1 MSLFGALNTSVSGL
15 AAQSTAFGNISDN
28 VANSQTVGFKAVDTS
43 FIDYLTTSTAQQNQ
57 PGAVA
62 TRPDYTNNVQ
72 GTVTTSTDPLALAI
86 AGQGFF
92 AVSEQNGTV
101 AGSGG
106 SLPSFSPQTYYTRA
120 GDFQMDKNGYLVN
133 SASEY
138 LQGWT
143 VDPTTGIANQSQL
156 APIQITQT
164 QFNPVATSQVSLS
177 ANLPTAAPA
186 GTPVSSQVDVYDS
199 LGNSHTV
206 TLNWA
211 ETAPNNW
218 TVTVSSPDTLP
229 TTIGTAQVQFGTSG
243 VPAGTIGSFGTV
255 SGGITASAFSA
266 NAPATLTL
274 NTNFGSGAQTI
285 ALNMGNF
292 GQANGVTQFAGTTYS
307 LRNLSQNGVAPGSF
321 TGITM
326 TSSGGVVANYNNGQ
340 SQTVAQVPLITF
352 AAPNALQR
360 QNGQAFTA
368 TSDSGAAIAQ
378 SQNTN
383 GAGNLVTGSVE
394 SSNVDI
400 ATEFSKLIV
409 AQQAYGANAKMV
421 TAAQQL
427 LQTTIDMK
435 Q

>member
-15 AAQSTAFGNISDN
+15 AAQSAAFGNISDN

-57 PGAVA
+57 PGAVI

-72 GTVTTSTDPLALAI
+72 GTITQSSDPLALAI
-86 AGQGFF
+86 TGQGFF

-101 AGSGG
+101 PGSTN
-106 SLPSFSPQTYYTRA
+106 PTFSPQTYYSRA

-133 SASEY
+133 SAAEY
-138 LQGWT
+138 LQGWN
-143 VDPTTGIANQSQL
+143 VDPTTGVANQSQL

-177 ANLPTAAPA
+177 ANLPTMAAP
-186 GTPVSSQVDVYDS
+186 GTPIASQVNLYDQ

-206 TLNWA
+206 TLNWTQNA
-211 ETAPNNW
+211 GNDW
-218 TVTVSSPDTLP
+218 TVTLTSPDTLP
-229 TTIGTAQVQFGTSG
+229 TTIGSAEVKFGANG
-243 VPAGTIGSFGTV
+243 VPAGTIGAFGTL
-255 SGGITASAFSA
+255 SGTVTASSYSA
-266 NAPATLTL
+266 NAPANLTIA
-274 NTNFGSGAQTI
+274 TNFGSGAQSF
-285 ALNMGNF
+285 ALNLGNF
-292 GQANGVTQFAGTTYS
+292 GQANGVTQFAASTYS
-307 LRNLSQNGVAPGSF
+307 LRNITQNGVAPGSF

-326 TSSGGVVANYNNGQ
+326 TAAGDVVANYNNGQ
-340 SQTVAQVPLITF
+340 SQTVAQVPVITF
-352 AAPNALQR
+352 AAPDALQR

-368 TSDSGAAIAQ
+368 TTASGNAIAQ
-378 SQNTN
+378 SANTN
-383 GAGNLVTGSVE
+383 GAGGLVTGSVE
-394 SSNVDI
+394 GSNVDI

-409 AQQAYGANAKMV
+409 AQQAYGANAKML
-421 TAAQQL
+421 TTAQQL